1 MSGKI
6 SGYQTLEEL
15 KAFFPIDNAACEV
28 TPNHDIAP
36 AQEILV
42 IIQDADENRLD
53 KFHWGQVPY
62 WAKDVS
68 IGNRLINARV
78 ESIAVKQISC

>member
-28 TPNHDIAP
+28 TPNQDIAP
-36 AQEILV
+36 AQEILA
-42 IIQDADENRLD
+42 ISQDAG
-53 KFHWGQVPY
+53 HPQT
-62 WAKDVS
+62 
-68 IGNRLINARV
+68 
-78 ESIAVKQISC
+78 